1 MKKQII
7 IHTDD
12 ATHAWLKQEAQR
24 ERRTLGNQV
33 LALLLGARM
42 TPARPPG
49 NRRSPLEKARDTNQP
64 QPQPRLRR

>member
-42 TPARPPG
+42 TPARPATAG
-49 NRRSPLEKARDTNQP
+49 RRSKKRGTQTN
-64 QPQPRLRR
+64 LNHA